1 VDQHSIGKWLVKL
14 TVTDIT
20 ATVKSDKLTSADSV
34 RADPFSELGGGQM
47 FGRSGRIVTVIV
59 LFGLTTMTPRYLWAQ
74 QSKGASSV
82 DELLKSIGL
91 SKPAMARAPD
101 FNLRDANG
109 GMASLGGHRGSLLL
123 LNFWAT
129 WCAPCREEM
138 PSMEQLSRNFGGQ
151 GFAVVAVN
159 QRENAALVNKF
170 MKTHGLNFATPLDTD
185 GRVAASYRVYGIPV
199 TYLIDGN
206 GQPIGMKSG
215 PRDWAA
221 RDVIEAFRKLIGDGT
236 GRNMAGS
243 VGLEPTVPL
252 PNVLRVKT
260 AGIVVRAQQDAQ
272 SEAINKLESG
282 EELIPVGKVS
292 GAGELW
298 YMIKTKSGT
307 IGWVRGAEVEEIR
320 KVK

>member
-1 VDQHSIGKWLVKL
+1 VDQDSIGKWLVKL
-14 TVTDIT
+14 TVTDIN
-20 ATVKSDKLTSADSV
+20 ATVKSDKLSSADLV
-34 RADPFSELGGGQM
+34 TDPFSELTGGQM
-47 FGRSGRIVTVIV
+47 LGRTGRIVTVIV

-74 QSKGASSV
+74 QSKGAGSV

-138 PSMEQLSRNFGGQ
+138 PSMEQLSRNFGSQ

-206 GQPIGMKSG
+206 GQAIGMKSG
-215 PRDWAA
+215 PRDWAS
-221 RDVIEAFRKLIGDGT
+221 RDVIDAFRKLIGDAG
-236 GRNMAGS
+236 GGSMAGS
-243 VGLEPTVPL
+243 VGLEPTAPL

-260 AGIVVRAQQDAQ
+260 AGILVRAQQDAQ

-282 EELIPVGKVS
+282 EELIALGKVS
-292 GAGELW
+292 GAGEFW
-298 YMIKTKSGT
+298 YMIKTRSGA